1 MSDPRRLLDGEA
13 DELEVRLLSA
23 GRYDGP
29 SGASRRR
36 IMAGLGFGGALTIA
50 TAASTAQAG
59 SSGVLASLGRAALRH
74 WALSAAVGGVAVWAS
89 VELSRNEP
97 LPPRPPAALGNQQTA
112 KPVEP
117 AAPAAFTGWSPA
129 SQVERSM
136 PETEPAPRPPANTAT
151 RRGLPAAAGKD
162 ASSLPEELSAL
173 ESARRALVA
182 GDAKRAL
189 QQLDEYAR
197 RFSKPR
203 LGTEAAVLRIEALI
217 ANGERARANQL
228 GRDFLAK
235 HTNGPYERRVRSL
248 MVGAKE
254 PRERGP

>member
-1 MSDPRRLLDGEA
+1 MSDPRRLLEGEA
-13 DELEVRLLSA
+13 DEFEARLLSA
-23 GRYDGP
+23 GRYDAP

-74 WALSAAVGGVAVWAS
+74 WGWTAAVGGAAVWAS
-89 VELSRNEP
+89 VELSKTEP
-97 LPPRPPAALGNQQTA
+97 LPPQPPAALGRAQPLTTPPPVAFTGSGSAN
-112 KPVEP
+112 PVEP
-117 AAPAAFTGWSPA
+117 AATEA
-129 SQVERSM
+129 
-136 PETEPAPRPPANTAT
+136 EPAPQPPANAAPK
-151 RRGLPAAAGKD
+151 RAPAAASKD

-173 ESARRALVA
+173 ESARRALVG

-189 QQLDEYAR
+189 QQLDEYSR

-203 LGTEAAVLRIEALI
+203 LGTEAAVLRIEALM

-248 MVGAKE
+248 IVGAKE